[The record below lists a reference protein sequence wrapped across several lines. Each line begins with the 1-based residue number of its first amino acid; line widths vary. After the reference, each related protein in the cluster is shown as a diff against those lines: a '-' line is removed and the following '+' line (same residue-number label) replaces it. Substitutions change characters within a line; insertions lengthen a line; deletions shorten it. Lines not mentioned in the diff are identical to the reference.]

1 MRIKQK
7 SKKGYKING
16 SFNKSKMADQKDGLF
31 KKWMFWKK
39 KHPLKFELSKIIQ
52 PLMLRLAVLT
62 AKVSKGIIQQKI
74 DERIKKTIDKK
85 IEVIDYHKKQ
95 EIIQIF
101 KVKRTK

>member
-39 KHPLKFELSKIIQ
+39 KHPLKFEFNYNLISLFHDFYNI
-52 PLMLRLAVLT
+52 
-62 AKVSKGIIQQKI
+62 
-74 DERIKKTIDKK
+74 
-85 IEVIDYHKKQ
+85 
-95 EIIQIF
+95 
-101 KVKRTK
+101 